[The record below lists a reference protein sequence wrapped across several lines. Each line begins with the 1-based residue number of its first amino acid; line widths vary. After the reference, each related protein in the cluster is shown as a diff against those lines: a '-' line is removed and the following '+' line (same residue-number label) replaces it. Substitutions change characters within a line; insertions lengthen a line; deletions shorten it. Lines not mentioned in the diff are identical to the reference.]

1 MDVKEALLGSI
12 VNAQAPSEMTEAMN
26 GLSRKLD
33 QLIKLADDQ
42 VHLQRVSLLEPGHI
56 LRFFTADGQQ
66 IVMSLPEAQDDY
78 VQRVILRTHTFFEAK
93 LLAMIHGMMLVDPAS
108 TVCDIGANIGNH
120 TVYFGKMMGVGR
132 VLCFEPQPVCYATLT
147 TNIDLNGL
155 SNHATAYNCM
165 VGAVTGNGRIAR
177 FNSRNLGGT
186 AFEPAVDGTV
196 PMFALDDVISADDL
210 AALDLIK
217 IDVEG
222 MQGEVL
228 KGAEGVL
235 DARKPALW
243 VEILEKDRAYAETA
257 AFLGRFG
264 YKAEKLGPNDFL
276 FRV

>member
-1 MDVKEALLGSI
+1 MELKEALLGSLSG
-12 VNAQAPSEMTEAMN
+12 VQEPNEMADAIN
-26 GLSRKLD
+26 GLSKKLD

-56 LRFFTADGQQ
+56 LRFFSHDGQQ
-66 IVMSLPEAQDDY
+66 IALSLPEAQDDY
-78 VQRVILRTHTFFEAK
+78 VQRVILRTRTFFEAK
-93 LLAMIHGMMLVDPAS
+93 LLSMIHAMNLVDPAS

-132 VLCFEPQPVCYATLT
+132 VLCFEPQPACYATLT

-155 SNHATAYNCM
+155 SNHATAYNCL
-165 VGAVTGNGRIAR
+165 VGAVTGNGRLAR

-186 AFEPAVDGTV
+186 AFEQAADGAI
-196 PMFALDDVISADDL
+196 PMFALDDVITAEDL
-210 AALDLIK
+210 NSLDLIK

-228 KGAEGVL
+228 KGAAGVL

-243 VEILEKDRAYAETA
+243 VEILEKDRVYAETA
-257 AFLGRFG
+257 AFLAGFG

>member
-1 MDVKEALLGSI
+1 MDVKEALLGSLSG
-12 VNAQAPSEMTEAMN
+12 ARDPSEMAEAIN
-26 GLSRKLD
+26 SLSKKLD

-42 VHLQRVSLLEPGHI
+42 VHLQRVGLLEPGNI
-56 LRFFTADGQQ
+56 LRFYTNDGQQ
-66 IVMSLPEAQDDY
+66 IAMSLPEAQDDY
-78 VQRVILRTHTFFEAK
+78 VQRVILRTRTFFEAK
-93 LLAMIHGMMLVDPAS
+93 LLSMVHAMSLVDPAS

-120 TVYFGKMMGVGR
+120 TIYFGKMMGVGR
-132 VLCFEPQPVCYATLT
+132 VLCFEPQPACYATLA

-155 SNHATAYNCM
+155 SNHATAYNCL
-165 VGAVTGNGRIAR
+165 VGAVTGNGRLAR

-186 AFEPAVDGTV
+186 VFEQAEDGAI
-196 PMFALDDVISADDL
+196 PMFALDDVITADDL

-222 MQGEVL
+222 MQGDVL

-243 VEILEKDRAYAETA
+243 VEILEKDRTYAQTA
-257 AFLGRFG
+257 AYLGRFG
-264 YKAEKLGPNDFL
+264 YKSEKLGPNDFM

>member
-1 MDVKEALLGSI
+1 MDVKEALLGGLMG
-12 VNAQAPSEMTEAMN
+12 AQPQAEMSDAIN
-26 GLSRKLD
+26 GLSKKLD

-42 VHLQRVSLLEPGHI
+42 VHLSRVALLEPGHI
-56 LRFFTADGQQ
+56 LRFFSADGQQ
-66 IVMSLPEAQDDY
+66 ILLALPEAQDDY
-78 VQRVILRTHTFFEAK
+78 VQRVILRTRTFFEAK
-93 LLAMIHGMMLVDPAS
+93 LLSMIHGMNLIDPAS

-132 VLCFEPQPVCYATLT
+132 VLCFEPQPACYATLT

-155 SNHATAYNCM
+155 SDHATAYNCL
-165 VGAVTGNGRIAR
+165 VGAVTGNGRLAR

-186 AFEPAVDGTV
+186 AFEQASEGTI
-196 PMFALDDVISADDL
+196 PMFALDDVITADDL
-210 AALDLIK
+210 ATLDLIK

-222 MQGEVL
+222 MQGDVL

-243 VEILEKDRAYAETA
+243 VEILERDRAYAETA

-264 YKAEKLGPNDFL
+264 YKAEKLGPNDFM